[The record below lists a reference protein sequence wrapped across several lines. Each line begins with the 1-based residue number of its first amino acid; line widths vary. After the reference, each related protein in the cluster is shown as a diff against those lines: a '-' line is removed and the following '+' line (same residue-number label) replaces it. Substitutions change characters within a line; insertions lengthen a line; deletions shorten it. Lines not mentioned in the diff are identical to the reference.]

1 MNRLS
6 IAVVPG
12 DGIGSEIMAESMK
25 VLNKVAEIH
34 GGLAFDFHIYPW
46 GCQYYLRTGKMMAD
60 DGIATL
66 REYPAILLGAVGS
79 PGLVPDHVSL
89 WGLLLPIRKTF
100 NQYVN
105 LRPIKLLAGVPG
117 PLVGKGP
124 EHIDFIVVR
133 ENTEGEYAGVGGR
146 LHMGTPYETALQT
159 AVFTRTGTERVIRY
173 AFELARARNRQRRL
187 VSVTKSNACNYSM
200 VFWDEVFREIGREY
214 PDIEQAQAHVD
225 AASMY
230 LITKP
235 EWFDVVVA
243 SNLFGDILTD
253 EGAAIQGSIGL
264 AAGAN
269 LNPERQFPSMFEPIG
284 GSAPDIAGKGIAN
297 PIAMIWAGAMMLDF
311 LGYPELNDLVIR
323 AIERSLLD
331 LAGPRTRDLG
341 GTASTA
347 EMGDAICA
355 TLVEMAQQSRD

>member
-1 MNRLS
+1 MDRLS

-12 DGIGSEIMAESMK
+12 DGIGTEIMAEGLK
-25 VLNKVAEIH
+25 VLHRAAEIH
-34 GGLAFDFHIYPW
+34 GGLAFDFHQYPW
-46 GCQYYLRTGKMMAD
+46 SCRHYLTTGKMMDD
-60 DGIATL
+60 DGL
-66 REYPAILLGAVGS
+66 SKLKDHPAILLGAVGA
-79 PGLVPDHVSL
+79 PGVVPDHVSL
-89 WGLLLPIRKTF
+89 WGLLLPIRKSF

-105 LRPIKLLAGVPG
+105 LRPIKLLAGVPS

-124 EHIDFIVVR
+124 EHIDFVVVR
-133 ENTEGEYAGVGGR
+133 ENTEGEYSGVGGR
-146 LHMGTPYETALQT
+146 VHVGTPYETALQT
-159 AVFTRTGTERVIRY
+159 AVFTRTATERIIRY
-173 AFELARARNRQRRL
+173 AFELARKRNKQKRL
-187 VSVTKSNACNYSM
+187 LSVTKSNACNYSM
-200 VFWDEVFREIGREY
+200 VFWDDVFREVGHDY
-214 PDIEQAQAHVD
+214 PDIEKTQAHVD

-269 LNPERQFPSMFEPIG
+269 LNPEKRFPSMFEPIS

-311 LGYPELNDLVIR
+311 LGYPALSDLIVR
-323 AIERSLLD
+323 AIEHTLVD
-331 LAGPRTRDLG
+331 AGGPRTHDLG
-341 GTASTA
+341 GIASTT

-355 TLVEMAQQSRD
+355 NLTTLAEA

>member
-12 DGIGSEIMAESMK
+12 DGIGTEIMAEGLK
-25 VLNKVAEIH
+25 VLNKAAEVH
-34 GGLAFDFHIYPW
+34 GGLAFDFCTYPW
-46 GCQYYLRTGKMMAD
+46 GCQHYLRTGKMMDD
-60 DGIATL
+60 DGLSIL
-66 REYPAILLGAVGS
+66 KDSQAILLGAVGA

-105 LRPIKLLAGVPG
+105 LRPIKLLAGVPS

-124 EHIDFIVVR
+124 EHIDFVVVR

-146 LHMGTPYETALQT
+146 VHRGTPYETAMQT
-159 AVFTRTGTERVIRY
+159 AVFTRTGTERIIRY
-173 AFELARARNRQRRL
+173 AFELARSRSRQKRL
-187 VSVTKSNACNYSM
+187 LSVTKSNACNYSM
-200 VFWDEVFREIGREY
+200 VFWDEVFREVGREY
-214 PDIEQAQAHVD
+214 PDIEQVQAHVD

-269 LNPERQFPSMFEPIG
+269 LNPEKKFPSMFEPIS

-297 PIAMIWAGAMMLDF
+297 PIAMIWSGAMMLDF
-311 LGYPELNDLVIR
+311 LGYPELNNLIIR
-323 AIERSLLD
+323 AIERTLVD
-331 LAGPRTRDLG
+331 PAGPRSRDLD
-341 GTASTA
+341 GTATTA
-347 EMGDAICA
+347 EMGDAVCA
-355 TLVEMAQQSRD
+355 NLVALAS